1 MAFRME
7 TSSWPLSFGDQLQL
21 FDDPVSFDLTV
32 GKSSDACQDGM
43 FGDDY
48 VGTVERCRGVSPEVV
63 WSDDYGYDGLSY
75 PSNGLQSPLVS
86 SPDPLYASFAFPPS
100 TIFETKSLPLTPLP
114 QLSASPVPELPS
126 SPEDYFGEVPAFP
139 AAGSP
144 ITGFV
149 PGSFPVS
156 AGVYAAS
163 TAYVAVSK
171 GPEMAYG
178 YEDCMEVGETEQN
191 EVLFELDDEDNN
203 VVIDHEKLASIGPF
217 FPSVSLDDVLSLLP
231 PTETAAPPASPVSLV
246 APSSASSIL
255 GCSPCPMD
263 VTTPAPV
270 LFVGS
275 PVASPIG
282 LQQSVEMNATVGFP
296 AYSPPAQRKLSTYA
310 LSSASWSSPSS
321 PCGTS
326 DNSCSADIPDTPQ
339 AGSSVHWESSTS
351 SSSLMTVLISS
362 PAVSAVS
369 SAGSP
374 KPVPERRLRKKEQN
388 KTAAQRY
395 REKKRSEHGTVLS
408 EYELLEKRN
417 TELRAKVDDMSKEI
431 AYLKGLI
438 EEICA

>member
-7 TSSWPLSFGDQLQL
+7 NWSLAFGDQLQL
-21 FDDPVSFDLTV
+21 CDDPSTFDLPV
-32 GKSSDACQDGM
+32 GKSDVCQDGM
-43 FGDDY
+43 FDDDY
-48 VGTVERCRGVSPEVV
+48 VGTVEHCRGVSPAVV
-63 WSDDYGYDGLSY
+63 WSDDYGYDGLNS
-75 PSNGLQSPLVS
+75 PSNSLQSPLVS

-114 QLSASPVPELPS
+114 QLSTSPVPELPS

-144 ITGFV
+144 ISSFV

-156 AGVYAAS
+156 VGAYATS
-163 TAYVAVSK
+163 TEYVAVAK
-171 GPEMAYG
+171 GQEMAYG
-178 YEDCMEVGETEQN
+178 FEDCMEVGEVEQN
-191 EVLFELDDEDNN
+191 EVLFELDEEDKN

-231 PTETAAPPASPVSLV
+231 PNETVAPSTSPVPLV
-246 APSSASSIL
+246 APSSVSSIL

-263 VTTPAPV
+263 VTPV
-270 LFVGS
+270 PVIYVGS
-275 PVASPIG
+275 PDASPSG
-282 LQQSVEMNATVGFP
+282 LQQSVEMNIATVGFP
-296 AYSPPAQRKLSTYA
+296 AYSPLAQCHLNTYA
-310 LSSASWSSPSS
+310 LSSASSSSPNS

-326 DNSCSADIPDTPQ
+326 DNSCSADIQDTPQ
-339 AGSSVHWESSTS
+339 ASPTVHWETSSS

-362 PAVSAVS
+362 PSVSAVS
-369 SAGSP
+369 ATGSP

-417 TELRAKVDDMSKEI
+417 TELRAKVDDMSREI